1 VVRRVVTNPM
11 VIAAGGGVLMRAM
24 PFGLTPPLDKTLHLA
39 GQAALGLGLAAIGAG
54 LRLDTLVKP
63 RIAILV
69 PIVVKLLVFPVLL
82 LGIGVMMNVEGLPLL
97 YLVLCAAVP
106 TAMNGYVL
114 AKQMGGDAELY
125 ATVTT
130 LQTLLSFAT
139 IPAMLSLA
147 AQFSAG

>member
-1 VVRRVVTNPM
+1 
-11 VIAAGGGVLMRAM
+11 
-24 PFGLTPPLDKTLHLA
+24 
-39 GQAALGLGLAAIGAG
+39 
-54 LRLDTLVKP
+54 
-63 RIAILV
+63 
-69 PIVVKLLVFPVLL
+69 
-82 LGIGVMMNVEGLPLL
+82 
-97 YLVLCAAVP
+97 
-106 TAMNGYVL
+106 MNGYVL